1 MSISGTYSPDY
12 KRVGH
17 TLLILK
23 EVDKKENSFTG
34 GRKIVPKMFYLA
46 VTILHI
52 HLPIWTFQIYI
63 FFYFFFSV
71 SLKNIYME
79 RPVWITPGYSIHSS
93 LNIICIVLI

>member
-23 EVDKKENSFTG
+23 EVDKKG
-34 GRKIVPKMFYLA
+34 GREIVPKMFYLS

-52 HLPIWTFQIYI
+52 HLPIWTFQIYL
-63 FFYFFFSV
+63 FFSICSH
-71 SLKNIYME
+71 SL
-79 RPVWITPGYSIHSS
+79 
-93 LNIICIVLI
+93 